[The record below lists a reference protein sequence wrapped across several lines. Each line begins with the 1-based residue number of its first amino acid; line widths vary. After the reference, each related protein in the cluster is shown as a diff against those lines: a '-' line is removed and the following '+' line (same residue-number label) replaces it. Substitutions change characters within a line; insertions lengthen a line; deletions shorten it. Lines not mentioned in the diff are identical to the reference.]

1 MSEPTERRPDLGLS
15 HIALVATDVD
25 ASVAFYERY
34 AGLQVVHR
42 RVDEGATVVWLS
54 DLTRPFVVVLI
65 AVPEVDADARLGGF
79 CHVGVG
85 CASREDLDARCE
97 RARAEGCLSMGPIDS
112 GPPVG
117 YWAFL
122 RDPDGHHLELSYGQ
136 EVGLTVD
143 AARAEDS

>member
-1 MSEPTERRPDLGLS
+1 MSEPPEHRPDLGLS

-25 ASVAFYERY
+25 ASIAFYERY
-34 AGLQVVHR
+34 ASLQVVHR
-42 RVDEGATVVWLS
+42 RVDEGSTVVWLS
-54 DLTRPFVVVLI
+54 DLRRPFVLVLI
-65 AVPEVDADARLGGF
+65 QVNEVDADARLGGF

-85 CASREDLDARCE
+85 CASREALDALCE
-97 RARAEGCLSMGPIDS
+97 RARSDGCLSMGPIDS

-143 AARAEDS
+143 AARGEEA